1 MRNRLCSSCGVTNAT
16 TARECKGCGTKLRA
30 YSTEDS
36 QQGDGIDRQCRWE
49 DYGIRC
55 NERGT
60 VSDATTGDGPWYCR
74 THYAQRLGRRVL
86 PLPAERSLEG
96 HGLSMVPGERDYAT
110 KARAWLKGKV
120 GEIGNAPT
128 GRNRDWARKI
138 LDRWADGESM
148 PDIAVRSA
156 CEALGVDLESLQAL
170 RRAAA

>member
-1 MRNRLCSSCGVTNAT
+1 MRSRLCSSCGVTNAA
-16 TARECKGCGTKLRA
+16 TAHECKGCGTKFRA
-30 YSTEDS
+30 ASLEDS

-60 VSDATTGDGPWYCR
+60 VSAATTGDGPWYCR
-74 THYAQRLGRRVL
+74 THHAQRFGRRAL
-86 PLPAERSLEG
+86 PLPAERGLEG
-96 HGLSMVPGERDYAT
+96 YGLPMVSGERDYAT